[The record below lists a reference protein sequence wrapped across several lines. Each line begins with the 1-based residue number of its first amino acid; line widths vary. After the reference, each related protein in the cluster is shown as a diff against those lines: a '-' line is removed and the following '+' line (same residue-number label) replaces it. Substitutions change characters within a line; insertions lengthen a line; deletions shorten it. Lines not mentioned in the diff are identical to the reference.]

1 MTSAVDDQGRDHL
14 RSAATR
20 LGSLTRLFGTGAKL
34 FSETPLFS
42 PYRLFVPLSI
52 LVAGAF
58 VVAIAVGCT
67 LARQADD
74 RHVLRQHASLASAID
89 EFRTVFGDFV
99 MRRASGIAAL
109 VDRGQAMS
117 SADFEPRLVPT
128 ALSHYR
134 HQRAYLVVGDGKV
147 IASFPPGELTLPVPI
162 VHAIETFH
170 IEAATK
176 LLNDNT
182 APATT
187 DFVVIDDHPAIMA
200 IATVPISNRTEA
212 PLLVAVAPLDR
223 RNLGAFERISG
234 VDGLTVA
241 ATALP
246 DHEMQSLL
254 DERGRIVGWLSWE
267 ARRPMLLVVQQLAP
281 FLAILAAFLIGF
293 AFYGIHQARRAN
305 RELAESEA
313 QARKLAHEDVVTG
326 LGNRRKMLGILDAA
340 LAQRSGKDVV
350 TLAFVD
356 IDGFKEIN
364 DSLGLEGG
372 DQLLAA
378 VGRRLQETIPTAARV
393 GRFGGD
399 EFVIILTTVDIA
411 SGIAVADAAEQALAR
426 PFSLAG
432 QMVQVGA
439 TIGVAQA
446 PRHGDSRDD
455 LMRRADLAMR
465 TAKRTG
471 RGHVVDFE
479 PTMEDEY
486 RDRRFINRELRIAL
500 AQGGLDVHYQMIVA
514 ADSQRVVGVEAL
526 LRWKHP
532 IRGDIPPAMFVP
544 VAEQSGLMGALGE
557 FVLRRAL
564 SDATRWPKIFI
575 SVNLSP
581 VQVRD
586 RSLVSLVAEVMRE
599 TGIEPAR
606 VMLEVTEGL
615 LIDNPDEAK
624 TRLEELRA
632 YGVKIALDDFG
643 SGFSSLSYLRNFPID
658 KLKIDKEFVKPLG
671 TSANGGVIIQAITA
685 LGRALGL
692 TVLAEGVETEEQRI
706 LLRLAG
712 CNEMQGYLF
721 ARPAPSAAIDRLLAA
736 AEARPKPATPPK
748 TGSIVET

>member
-1 MTSAVDDQGRDHL
+1 MPV
-14 RSAATR
+14 
-20 LGSLTRLFGTGAKL
+20 TRLFGAAARPA
-34 FSETPLFS
+34 SETPLFS
-42 PYRLFVPLSI
+42 PYLLFVPLSI
-52 LVAGAF
+52 LVASAF
-58 VVAIAVGCT
+58 VVAITVGCT
-67 LARQADD
+67 LARQAD
-74 RHVLRQHASLASAID
+74 R
-89 EFRTVFGDFV
+89 
-99 MRRASGIAAL
+99 
-109 VDRGQAMS
+109 
-117 SADFEPRLVPT
+117 
-128 ALSHYR
+128 
-134 HQRAYLVVGDGKV
+134 
-147 IASFPPGELTLPVPI
+147 
-162 VHAIETFH
+162 
-170 IEAATK
+170 
-176 LLNDNT
+176 
-182 APATT
+182 
-187 DFVVIDDHPAIMA
+187 
-200 IATVPISNRTEA
+200 
-212 PLLVAVAPLDR
+212 
-223 RNLGAFERISG
+223 
-234 VDGLTVA
+234 
-241 ATALP
+241 
-246 DHEMQSLL
+246 
-254 DERGRIVGWLSWE
+254 
-267 ARRPMLLVVQQLAP
+267 QLAP
-281 FLAILAAFLIGF
+281 FLAIVAAFFAGF
-293 AFYGIHQARRAN
+293 AFYGIRQARRAN
-305 RELAESEA
+305 RELAESAA
-313 QARKLAHEDVVTG
+313 QAQKLAHEDVVTG
-326 LGNRRKMLGILDAA
+326 LGNRHKMLDILDAA
-340 LAQRSGKDVV
+340 LTQRSGKDVV

-399 EFVIILTTVDIA
+399 EFVIVLTTVDVA

-426 PFSLAG
+426 PFSLLG

-564 SDATRWPKIFI
+564 SDAMRWPKIFI

-632 YGVKIALDDFG
+632 YGLKIALDDFG

-671 TSANGGVIIQAITA
+671 TSASGGVIIQAITA

-721 ARPAPSAAIDRLLAA
+721 AKPAPSAAIDRLLAA
-736 AEARPKPATPPK
+736 AEARPKPAALPK

>member
-1 MTSAVDDQGRDHL
+1 LSSRSLSVARSPAKRTTGICSGNTHHWRRPSTS
-14 RSAATR
+14 S
-20 LGSLTRLFGTGAKL
+20 
-34 FSETPLFS
+34 
-42 PYRLFVPLSI
+42 
-52 LVAGAF
+52 
-58 VVAIAVGCT
+58 
-67 LARQADD
+67 
-74 RHVLRQHASLASAID
+74 
-89 EFRTVFGDFV
+89 
-99 MRRASGIAAL
+99 ASGIAAL
-109 VDRGQAMS
+109 VDRGKAMS
-117 SADFEPRLVPT
+117 GVDFESRLVPT

-134 HQRAYLVVGDGKV
+134 HQRAYLVAGDGKV
-147 IASFPPGELTLPVPI
+147 IASFPPGELKLPAAI
-162 VHAIETFH
+162 VHVIEAFH
-170 IEAATK
+170 IEAAHEAATK
-176 LLNDNT
+176 PLNDNT
-182 APATT
+182 TPATT
-187 DFVVIDDHPAIMA
+187 DFVVMDDHPAIMA

-212 PLLVAVAPLDR
+212 PLLVAVATLDR

-234 VDGLTVA
+234 VDGLAVA
-241 ATALP
+241 ATSLP
-246 DHEMQSLL
+246 DQEIQSLI
-254 DERGRIVGWLSWE
+254 DARGRVVGWLSWE
-267 ARRPMLLVVQQLAP
+267 ARRPMLLVVQQLVP
-281 FLAILAAFLIGF
+281 FVAIVAAFFIGF
-293 AFYGIHQARRAN
+293 AFYAIRQARRAN

-313 QARKLAHEDVVTG
+313 QAQKLAHEDVVTG

-340 LAQRSGKDVV
+340 LAQRSGNDVV

-378 VGRRLQETIPTAARV
+378 VGQRLRETMPKGGSV

-399 EFVIILTTVDIA
+399 EFVLVLTTTDVA

-426 PFSLAG
+426 PFCLAG

-439 TIGVAQA
+439 TIGLAQS
-446 PRHGDSRDD
+446 PRHGHSRDD

-479 PTMEDEY
+479 PAMENDY
-486 RDRRFINRELRIAL
+486 SDRRFINRELRIAL

-514 ADSQRVVGVEAL
+514 ANNQRVVGVEAL

-532 IRGDIPPAMFVP
+532 TRGDIPPAVFVP
-544 VAEQSGLMGALGE
+544 VAEQSGLMGTLGE

-564 SDATRWPKIFI
+564 RDAMRWPNVFI

-586 RSLVSLVAEVMRE
+586 RSLVSLVAEVIRE
-599 TGIEPAR
+599 TGIEPTR

-658 KLKIDKEFVKPLG
+658 KLKIDKEFIKPLG
-671 TSANGGVIIQAITA
+671 TSANGGVIVQAITA

-692 TVLAEGVETEEQRI
+692 SVLAEGVETEEQRI

-721 ARPAPSAAIDRLLAA
+721 AKPAPVTAIDRLLAA
-736 AEARPKPATPPK
+736 AEAQLEPAPPPK
-748 TGSIVET
+748 TGLIVET